1 MEKRYI
7 AHKKSFIKLSTALL
21 FVSSVFLMSCKQVL
35 LPQPGGFDQSKN
47 SSGSITTEW
56 TAPTDLKV
64 TQGLQGRIELT
75 WKPVLNAVRYFMY
88 RSDTP
93 FGNFVQV
100 GETTDA
106 LYTQKVPAGT
116 DTYYK
121 ITAVNLQNQE
131 TDYSVAVRG
140 TSLAQPVISD
150 IQGDAQEGD
159 STVTVYWYMNNVDAY
174 ADAVRYELVCYDA
187 TGKEQK
193 RIPGESG
200 NKTELTVTGL
210 TPNTTYLYQVEA
222 YNIAEQDK
230 TEASDKIDAQ
240 TARRLRPN
248 PPENLT
254 VSQGAFGDKVEV
266 SFVLPTKVDVAVE
279 KNVYEQ
285 FPLYFKIYRKV
296 AGEDDSTYE
305 PVCGYFGSI
314 KDNADE
320 NGGVCFVDTPTDP
333 DAHYQEGK
341 TVTWTDDTVVR
352 GRQYQ
357 YKVQSYTDIESRVIT
372 SDKSI
377 ATSEPGWAVA
387 PISFEMDPVIYDDK
401 VDNEGNPVSHKTA
414 NLSATLTFDTLG
426 KADSYTY
433 ELTVNYQALQ
443 AADASINTTV
453 LSDGKVHN
461 FDTINDVNAFVYTV
475 DLTNEAE
482 LKNKEG
488 VYTFTVKVKYKAGTA
503 KTWEE
508 SVSTINSR
516 YVVKALQP
524 LVVQNLV
531 VEDGYPDKFVLTW
544 DRDPTITYEIQYRS
558 KDSTSP
564 DDYKT
569 AKTVK
574 PDPDS
579 VAGTIER
586 YLYEFTHY
594 DGDGKTNPVKSGD
607 IQYIRIRPSV
617 NGDASSAIPS
627 DDNIYYTL
635 GTPAVTFDESKT
647 AADSITVTWPK
658 IEKATSYEVTY
669 AYNGVSNTT
678 QILRD
683 GVATTFADAYKADT
697 QIIPVTKEEE
707 IHTCVIP
714 KPIGYDYMAYS
725 GKDVTV
731 TVKAINETRST
742 ETTGTAITRTLGPA
756 ATGVDATVASK
767 EKIIDV
773 SWKEVPG
780 ATGYLIARTRY
791 GASNTDDSRSTDGEF
806 VYFYDAG
813 AQKLTI
819 IGQDITPG
827 SSVVS
832 NKGTFTLSDTYS
844 DSTNVAQDDPSR
856 KFRIEQDKL
865 GWGYPYRY
873 QVFPINITA
882 KSTTFDRSK
891 NLNLCTVT
899 TRTTSIDK
907 TGQVTY
913 PDGEIVY
920 QDADRNYATGSAIG
934 YGLDVKASKAES
946 ADTVTVTW
954 TKPYLTGTNL
964 TPKIYRSELNSA
976 SWTDCSSL
984 YDGKLNSQS
993 TNIELKA
1000 SYEGANKT
1008 VPYKYIVTYSDSSLP
1023 NSTYQNLLES
1033 TKENGES
1040 INIGYYFAIEN
1051 ISVSKNKEVEE
1062 ITIPRYNLQERK
1074 QGPDG
1079 YRLYLTNVDHNEG
1092 KEVLIGEFDKKLSE
1106 FTPDASLNGSIASS
1120 YTPDLISNKPTL
1132 KLTPIF
1138 DSATERHSGILNID
1152 KGYKHS
1158 YRLEAYRST
1167 ENSETPVTTNVTDWG
1182 TRKLT
1187 YSEFLYLASKAIN
1200 EGILASTS
1208 WQTHYNKWW
1217 DYTSANSIN
1226 ISSGTIFSRSSYYV
1240 GFWAFVYEK
1249 YVSVNIP
1256 YLTIDGKLGAETS
1269 GAGGKPRYYFTN
1281 MSGSVNGAKKTD
1293 KGALGLKDDRS
1304 MFTEKMVTNL
1314 NERIKISGPTELNGL
1329 FDGYISFIDVGK
1341 TGGGS
1346 IVVQFG
1352 ENPSD
1357 SKTYTDGFVK
1367 WTTLVHD

>member
-296 AGEDDSTYE
+296 VGEDDSTYE

-314 KDNADE
+314 KGNADK
-320 NGGVCFVDTPTDP
+320 NGGVCFVDQYTPTDP
-333 DAHYQEGK
+333 DAPYQEGE
-341 TVTWTDDTVVR
+341 TVTWTDSTVVR

-433 ELTVNYQALQ
+433 ELTVNYRRRNNEDGSLSESTPTKLG
-443 AADASINTTV
+443 DFFTV
-453 LSDGKVHN
+453 DELSDHIYKADLHANPGSYS
-461 FDTINDVNAFVYTV
+461 FTVNA
-475 DLTNEAE
+475 
-482 LKNKEG
+482 KH
-488 VYTFTVKVKYKAGTA
+488 
-503 KTWEE
+503 KTSGWTE
-508 SVSTINSR
+508 SITTPNSR
-516 YVVKALQP
+516 YVVPDLQP
-524 LVVQNLV
+524 LIVQNLV
-531 VEDGYPDKFVLTW
+531 VQDGYPGKFVLTW
-544 DRDPTITYEIQYRS
+544 DRDPAITYEIRYKM
-558 KDSTSP
+558 KDAEGNFILIEP
-564 DDYKT
+564 VLADEG
-569 AKTVK
+569 AKPGQTQ
-574 PDPDS
+574 PFEYP
-579 VAGTIER
+579 
-586 YLYEFTHY
+586 LTHY
-594 DGDGKTNPVKSGD
+594 DGSQGKNAVTSGD
-607 IQYIRIRPSV
+607 ALRIEIVPYTDYQ
-617 NGDASSAIPS
+617 GDNHKAGNPESP
-627 DDNIYYTL
+627 DQLFYTL
-635 GTPAVTFDESKT
+635 GTPAVTFEESKT

-669 AYNGVSNTT
+669 AYKGDFDTT
-678 QILRD
+678 QVLRD
-683 GVATTFADAYKADT
+683 GIATTFADAYKADSK
-697 QIIPVTKEEE
+697 IIPAPKNEEGQ
-707 IHTCVIP
+707 ISDDMTFTFS

-731 TVKAINETRST
+731 TVKAINETRNNIY
-742 ETTGTAITRTLGPA
+742 TTGTAITRTLGPA
-756 ATGVDATVASK
+756 AAGVEATVATK
-767 EKIIDV
+767 ENGIDV
-773 SWKEVPG
+773 SWEKVPG

-806 VYFYDAG
+806 VYFYDG
-813 AQKLTI
+813 SNLSVQEQ
-819 IGQDITPG
+819 GITPV
-827 SSVVS
+827 SSVKP
-832 NKGTFTLSDTYS
+832 NGDTFTLTDKYT
-844 DSTNVAQDDPSR
+844 DSTGVGPQDTTY

-873 QVFPINITA
+873 QVFPVKDASASFT
-882 KSTTFDRSK
+882 RSE
-891 NLNLCTVT
+891 NLHQCTVG
-899 TRTTSIDK
+899 D
-907 TGQVTY
+907 VT
-913 PDGEIVY
+913 Y

-934 YGLDVKASKAES
+934 YGLDVKATKAES
-946 ADTVTVTW
+946 ANTVTVTW
-954 TKPYLTGTNL
+954 TKPYLGDNTTLKPVLLRVESGSTAKSWKSYSQADLETDLNKATVHLSGDMTNRNNAYDYVIKYVPSGSSGFSYDPL
-964 TPKIYRSELNSA
+964 AAYIEAQKGDKTLNEPANKGYFFSVMGAEATKTDIKDGGVSTFAEELAITPYNWTERKNGPEAYKIYIKNNNI
-976 SWTDCSSL
+976 
-984 YDGKLNSQS
+984 GKN
-993 TNIELKA
+993 
-1000 SYEGANKT
+1000 ANGEVWHLVAT
-1008 VPYKYIVTYSDSSLP
+1008 VPIKKDSYGTP
-1023 NSTYQNLLES
+1023 TV
-1033 TKENGES
+1033 
-1040 INIGYYFAIEN
+1040 
-1051 ISVSKNKEVEE
+1051 SVSDIKV
-1062 ITIPRYNLQERK
+1062 TVSGSNLR
-1074 QGPDG
+1074 
-1079 YRLYLTNVDHNEG
+1079 
-1092 KEVLIGEFDKKLSE
+1092 
-1106 FTPDASLNGSIASS
+1106 FTPDFDKDVHGGLLKVLRDYKHYYKVEAVRTITDSDGVATEISTVLGEDDSIWGARQITIDEFARAAIIGMSTGMEKERGDKGSGSDGNGLDGMKSTSS
-1120 YTPDLISNKPTL
+1120 YNAATDYTLTFKYDDYIAVHTTRSGKEAYAVSINGTL
-1132 KLTPIF
+1132 KARGGRAGAYQTQYFSNSKITI
-1138 DSATERHSGILNID
+1138 A
-1152 KGYKHS
+1152 YK
-1158 YRLEAYRST
+1158 
-1167 ENSETPVTTNVTDWG
+1167 DFG
-1182 TRKLT
+1182 TGTIYFNGKDEWL
-1187 YSEFLYLASKAIN
+1187 SWN
-1200 EGILASTS
+1200 EGTYPVNR
-1208 WQTHYNKWW
+1208 TK
-1217 DYTSANSIN
+1217 
-1226 ISSGTIFSRSSYYV
+1226 GTVDITY
-1240 GFWAFVYEK
+1240 
-1249 YVSVNIP
+1249 
-1256 YLTIDGKLGAETS
+1256 
-1269 GAGGKPRYYFTN
+1269 
-1281 MSGSVNGAKKTD
+1281 
-1293 KGALGLKDDRS
+1293 
-1304 MFTEKMVTNL
+1304 
-1314 NERIKISGPTELNGL
+1314 NGL
-1329 FDGYISFIDVGK
+1329 
-1341 TGGGS
+1341 
-1346 IVVQFG
+1346 
-1352 ENPSD
+1352 
-1357 SKTYTDGFVK
+1357 SKTYDMSKSSENGWVLPFAVK
-1367 WTTLVHD
+1367 GGYLNDSEEWK

>member
-7 AHKKSFIKLSTALL
+7 VHKKSFIKLSTALL

-56 TAPTDLKV
+56 TAPTDLKAS
-64 TQGLQGRIELT
+64 QGLQGRVELT
-75 WKPVLNAVRYFMY
+75 WKPVLNAVRYFIY

-106 LYTQKVPAGT
+106 LYTQKVTAGT

-121 ITAVNLQNQE
+121 ITAINLQNQE
-131 TDYSVAVRG
+131 TDYSIAVRG

-254 VSQGAFGDKVEV
+254 VSQGSYGDKVQV
-266 SFVLPTKVDVAVE
+266 SFTLPAKVDVLVE

-285 FPLYFKIYRKV
+285 KPLYFKIYRKL
-296 AGEDDSTYE
+296 AGEDDSLYL
-305 PVCGYFGSI
+305 PVCAYLGSI
-314 KDNADE
+314 TSAAGSSGSVFAE
-320 NGGVCFVDTPTDP
+320 QYTPG
-333 DAHYQEGK
+333 E
-341 TVTWTDDTVVR
+341 TVTWEDTNIVR
-352 GRQYQ
+352 GKQYE
-357 YKVQSYTDIESRVIT
+357 YKVQSYADDIERVIT
-372 SDKSI
+372 SDQSV
-377 ATSEPGWAVA
+377 ATGTGWPVA
-387 PISFEMDPVIYDDK
+387 PLSYQMNQAEYVDK
-401 VDNEGNPVSHKTA
+401 FGEDGNPVSHETA
-414 NLSATLTFDTLG
+414 KLSAKLTFDMQG
-426 KADSYTY
+426 KDSDYSY
-433 ELTVNYQALQ
+433 DLTVNYQRLN
-443 AADASINTTV
+443 NTNGSLGESTSAQTKSFTS
-453 LSDGKVHN
+453 LD
-461 FDTINDVNAFVYTV
+461 DLNAFIYEAALETNPGSYFFSVNVKHGTSGWTETV
-475 DLTNEAE
+475 T
-482 LKNKEG
+482 
-488 VYTFTVKVKYKAGTA
+488 TT
-503 KTWEE
+503 
-508 SVSTINSR
+508 NSR
-516 YVVKALQP
+516 YVVADLQP
-524 LVVQNLV
+524 LVVQNLTV
-531 VEDGYPDKFVLTW
+531 ADGYPDKFILTW
-544 DRDPTITYEIQYRS
+544 DRDPSITYEIKYR
-558 KDSTSP
+558 KQ
-564 DDYKT
+564 
-569 AKTVK
+569 
-574 PDPDS
+574 
-579 VAGTIER
+579 GTGGTEFTLAEAVPAEPEASSDGTQN
-586 YLYEFTHY
+586 YTYEFTKY
-594 DGDGKTNPVKSGD
+594 DGSTGDTSIKSGD
-607 IQYIRIRPSV
+607 AVYIQIIPFTDY
-617 NGDASSAIPS
+617 NGDTKKAGNPESP
-627 DDNIYYTL
+627 DQLFYTL
-635 GTPAVTFDESKT
+635 GTPAVTFDETKAT
-647 AADSITVTWPK
+647 ADSITVSWPK

-669 AYNGVSNTT
+669 AYDGVSGTT

-683 GVATTFADAYKADT
+683 GIATTFAEAYKADT
-697 QIIPVTKEEE
+697 KIIPVTKEDEPLVSDD
-707 IHTCVIP
+707 ITCVIP

-731 TVKAINETRST
+731 TVKAINETRKT
-742 ETTGTAITRTLGPA
+742 ETTKSATTRTLGPA
-756 ATGVDATVASK
+756 ATGVNATVATK
-767 EKIIDV
+767 ENGIHV
-773 SWKEVPG
+773 SWKEIPG

-791 GASNTDDSRSTDGEF
+791 GATNTDDSRSTDGEF

-819 IGQDITPG
+819 IGQDEAQIDST
-827 SSVVS
+827 VTLQDD
-832 NKGTFTLSDTYS
+832 TFTLADTYT
-844 DSTNVAQDDPSR
+844 DSTGVAMDDPTR

-873 QVFPINITA
+873 QVFPVTA
-882 KSTTFDRSK
+882 NSTSFDRSG

-899 TRTTSIDK
+899 TRTTLIDN
-907 TGQVTY
+907 TGKVTY
-913 PDGEIVY
+913 QDGEIAY

-934 YGLDVKASKAES
+934 YGLDVKATKAES
-946 ADTVTVTW
+946 ANTVTVTW

-964 TPKIYRSELNSA
+964 KPTIYRSKLNSA
-976 SWTDCSSL
+976 DWNDCSSL
-984 YDGKLNSQS
+984 YDGELNSQS
-993 TNIELKA
+993 TNVELKA

-1120 YTPDLISNKPTL
+1120 YTPDLISHKPTL

-1187 YSEFLYLASKAIN
+1187 YSEFLYLACKAIN

-1217 DYTSANSIN
+1217 TYTSADSNSIY
-1226 ISSGTIFSRSSYYV
+1226 SGKVLSRSSLGV
-1240 GFWAFVYEK
+1240 GFWGFVFDNFITTK
-1249 YVSVNIP
+1249 IT
-1256 YLTIDGKLGAETS
+1256 YLTIDGRIGAETAS
-1269 GAGGKPRYYFTN
+1269 AGHWPRYYFTN
-1281 MSGSVNGAKKTD
+1281 MTGKVNGANKSD
-1293 KGALGLKDDRS
+1293 FFSDYS
-1304 MFTEKMVTNL
+1304 EHSHNQ
-1314 NERIKISGPTELNGL
+1314 RIKISGPAELNGL
-1329 FDGYISFIDVGK
+1329 FDGYISFTD
-1341 TGGGS
+1341 TGRTDGGS
-1346 IVVQFG
+1346 IIVQFG
-1352 ENPSD
+1352 ENPPD

-1367 WTTLVHD
+1367 WTTLIHE

>member
-56 TAPTDLKV
+56 TAPTDLKAS
-64 TQGLQGRIELT
+64 QGLQGRVELT

-106 LYTQKVPAGT
+106 LYTQKVTAGT

-121 ITAVNLQNQE
+121 ITAINLQNQE

-314 KDNADE
+314 KGNADK
-320 NGGVCFVDTPTDP
+320 NGGVCFADQYTPTDP
-333 DAHYQEGK
+333 DAPYQEGE
-341 TVTWTDDTVVR
+341 TVTWTDSTVVR

-357 YKVQSYTDIESRVIT
+357 YKVQSYTDIETRVIT
-372 SDKSI
+372 SDKSV

-387 PISFEMDPVIYDDK
+387 PLSFEMDPVIYDDEY
-401 VDNEGNPVSHKTA
+401 DSEGNPVSHKTA
-414 NLSATLTFDTLG
+414 KLSATLTFDTLG

-453 LSDGKVHN
+453 LSDGMVHN
-461 FDTINDVNAFVYTV
+461 FDTIDDVNAFVYTV

-482 LKNKEG
+482 LKNKAG
-488 VYTFTVKVKYKAGTA
+488 VYTFTVKVKYGD
-503 KTWEE
+503 WEE

-516 YVVKALQP
+516 YVIKDLQP

-564 DDYKT
+564 DDYTT
-569 AKTVK
+569 AKTVE

-579 VAGTIER
+579 VAVTIER
-586 YLYEFTHY
+586 YTYEFKHY
-594 DGDGKTNPVKSGD
+594 DGDKKTTPVKSGD
-607 IQYIRIRPSV
+607 VQYIRIRPSV
-617 NGDASSAIPS
+617 NGNASSAIPS

-635 GTPAVTFDESKT
+635 GTPTVTFDQAKA

-669 AYNGVSNTT
+669 AYDGVSDTT
-678 QILRD
+678 QVLRD

-707 IHTCVIP
+707 IQVTDDITCVIP

-731 TVKAINETRST
+731 TVKAINETRKT
-742 ETTGTAITRTLGPA
+742 ETTKSATTRTLGPA

-806 VYFYDAG
+806 VYFYD
-813 AQKLTI
+813 
-819 IGQDITPG
+819 G
-827 SSVVS
+827 SELSVVGQEAQIGS
-832 NKGTFTLSDTYS
+832 TVTLQNGTFTLTDTYT
-844 DSTNVAQDDPSR
+844 DSTGIALDNPTR

-913 PDGEIVY
+913 QDGEIVY

-934 YGLDVKASKAES
+934 YGLDVKATKAES

-964 TPKIYRSELNSA
+964 TPKIYRSELNPA

-993 TNIELKA
+993 TNVELKA

-1200 EGILASTS
+1200 EGVEVVGNSATMGDWSS
-1208 WQTHYNKWW
+1208 QSAKW
-1217 DYTSANSIN
+1217 YSHMNNTVLGT
-1226 ISSGTIFSRSSYYV
+1226 SSGDV
-1240 GFWAFVYEK
+1240 HWWGFVFKDFKSEN
-1249 YVSVNIP
+1249 SVFAIR
-1256 YLTIDGKLGAETS
+1256 GRLGANTNGS
-1269 GAGGKPRYYFTN
+1269 WKRPKIYFTN
-1281 MSGSVNGAKKTD
+1281 MTGGGKLAWLNNDHSNYSCGT
-1293 KGALGLKDDRS
+1293 AL
-1304 MFTEKMVTNL
+1304 
-1314 NERIKISGPTELNGL
+1314 KITGPAELNGL

>member
-131 TDYSVAVRG
+131 TDYSIAVRG

-296 AGEDDSTYE
+296 VGEDDSTYE

-314 KDNADE
+314 KGNADE
-320 NGGVCFVDTPTDP
+320 NGGVCFVDQYTPTDP
-333 DAHYQEGK
+333 DAPYQEGE

-357 YKVQSYTDIESRVIT
+357 YKVQSYTDIVPRVIT
-372 SDKSI
+372 SDKSM

-387 PISFEMDPVIYDDK
+387 PISFEMDPVIYDDEYGS
-401 VDNEGNPVSHKTA
+401 EGNPVSHKTA

-443 AADASINTTV
+443 TADASISTTV
-453 LSDGKVHN
+453 LSNGKVYN
-461 FDTINDVNAFVYTV
+461 FDTIDDVDAFVYTV

-516 YVVKALQP
+516 YVIKDLQP

-564 DDYKT
+564 GDYKT

-617 NGDASSAIPS
+617 NEDASSAIPS

-635 GTPAVTFDESKT
+635 GTPAVTFDQTKT

-669 AYNGVSNTT
+669 AYDGVPVET
-678 QILRD
+678 QVLRD

-707 IHTCVIP
+707 IQVTDDITCVIP

-756 ATGVDATVASK
+756 AAGVEATVATK
-767 EKIIDV
+767 ENGIDV
-773 SWKEVPG
+773 SWEKVPG

-806 VYFYDAG
+806 VYFYDG
-813 AQKLTI
+813 SNLSVQEQ
-819 IGQDITPG
+819 GITPV
-827 SSVVS
+827 SSVKL
-832 NKGTFTLSDTYS
+832 NGDTFTLTDKYT
-844 DSTNVAQDDPSR
+844 DSTGVGPQDTTY

-873 QVFPINITA
+873 QVFPVKDASASFT
-882 KSTTFDRSK
+882 RSE
-891 NLNLCTVT
+891 NLHQCTVG
-899 TRTTSIDK
+899 D
-907 TGQVTY
+907 VT
-913 PDGEIVY
+913 Y

-934 YGLDVKASKAES
+934 YGLDVKATKAES
-946 ADTVTVTW
+946 ANTVTVTW
-954 TKPYLTGTNL
+954 TKPYLGDNTTLKPVLLRVESGSTAKSWKSYSQADLETDLNKATVHLSGDMTNRNNAYDYVIKYVPSGSSGFSYDPL
-964 TPKIYRSELNSA
+964 AAYIEAQKGDKTLNEPANKGYFFSVMGAEATKTDIKDGGVSTFAEELAITPYNWTERKNGPEAYKIYIKNNNI
-976 SWTDCSSL
+976 
-984 YDGKLNSQS
+984 GKN
-993 TNIELKA
+993 
-1000 SYEGANKT
+1000 ANGEVWHLVAT
-1008 VPYKYIVTYSDSSLP
+1008 VPIKKDSYGTP
-1023 NSTYQNLLES
+1023 TV
-1033 TKENGES
+1033 
-1040 INIGYYFAIEN
+1040 
-1051 ISVSKNKEVEE
+1051 SVSDIKV
-1062 ITIPRYNLQERK
+1062 TVSGSNLR
-1074 QGPDG
+1074 
-1079 YRLYLTNVDHNEG
+1079 
-1092 KEVLIGEFDKKLSE
+1092 
-1106 FTPDASLNGSIASS
+1106 FTPDFDKDVHGGLLKVLRDYKHYYKVEAVRTITDSDGVATEISTVLGEDDSIWGARQITDVELVKASMLTVVQGFYNMKNGDYPYGNNSHNDGKGGSLNTYYIGLSWGRPWFEFTFNNYNPEYILSDTKVRFLTINLPRNKNNYFYTKTSNSYFSGFEHYESDKTLFVVAGPSDLNSI
-1120 YTPDLISNKPTL
+1120 
-1132 KLTPIF
+1132 
-1138 DSATERHSGILNID
+1138 
-1152 KGYKHS
+1152 
-1158 YRLEAYRST
+1158 
-1167 ENSETPVTTNVTDWG
+1167 
-1182 TRKLT
+1182 
-1187 YSEFLYLASKAIN
+1187 
-1200 EGILASTS
+1200 
-1208 WQTHYNKWW
+1208 
-1217 DYTSANSIN
+1217 DYTCRIYMSSNSRSHLYIE
-1226 ISSGTIFSRSSYYV
+1226 FSR
-1240 GFWAFVYEK
+1240 GLE
-1249 YVSVNIP
+1249 NIP
-1256 YLTIDGKLGAETS
+1256 SKFFETNNLEERKKWFPLRYVDDGAWWYE
-1269 GAGGKPRYYFTN
+1269 
-1281 MSGSVNGAKKTD
+1281 D
-1293 KGALGLKDDRS
+1293 
-1304 MFTEKMVTNL
+1304 
-1314 NERIKISGPTELNGL
+1314 
-1329 FDGYISFIDVGK
+1329 
-1341 TGGGS
+1341 
-1346 IVVQFG
+1346 
-1352 ENPSD
+1352 PS
-1357 SKTYTDGFVK
+1357 YG
-1367 WTTLVHD
+1367 W

>member
-150 IQGDAQEGD
+150 MQGDAQEGD

-296 AGEDDSTYE
+296 VGEDDSTYE

-314 KDNADE
+314 KGNADK
-320 NGGVCFVDTPTDP
+320 NGGVCFVDQYTPTDP
-333 DAHYQEGK
+333 DAPYQEGE
-341 TVTWTDDTVVR
+341 TVTWTDSTVVR

-387 PISFEMDPVIYDDK
+387 PISFEMDPVIYDDE

-433 ELTVNYQALQ
+433 ELTVNYRRRNNEDGSLSESTPTKLG
-443 AADASINTTV
+443 DFFTV
-453 LSDGKVHN
+453 DELSDHIYKADLHANPGSYS
-461 FDTINDVNAFVYTV
+461 FTVNA
-475 DLTNEAE
+475 
-482 LKNKEG
+482 KH
-488 VYTFTVKVKYKAGTA
+488 
-503 KTWEE
+503 KTSGWTE
-508 SVSTINSR
+508 SITTPNSR
-516 YVVKALQP
+516 YVVPDLQP
-524 LVVQNLV
+524 LIVQNLV
-531 VEDGYPDKFVLTW
+531 VQDGYPGKFVLTW
-544 DRDPTITYEIQYRS
+544 DRDPAITYEIRYKM
-558 KDSTSP
+558 KDAEGNFILIEP
-564 DDYKT
+564 VLADEG
-569 AKTVK
+569 AKPGQTQ
-574 PDPDS
+574 PFEYP
-579 VAGTIER
+579 
-586 YLYEFTHY
+586 LTHY
-594 DGDGKTNPVKSGD
+594 DGSQGKNAVTSGD
-607 IQYIRIRPSV
+607 ALRIEIVPYTDYQ
-617 NGDASSAIPS
+617 GDNHKAGNPESP
-627 DDNIYYTL
+627 DQLFYTL

-669 AYNGVSNTT
+669 TYDGVSNTT
-678 QILRD
+678 QVLRD
-683 GVATTFADAYKADT
+683 GVATTFADAYKTDT

-731 TVKAINETRST
+731 TVKAINETRNNIY
-742 ETTGTAITRTLGPA
+742 TTGTAITRTLGPA
-756 ATGVDATVASK
+756 AAGVEATVASK
-767 EKIIDV
+767 EEIIDV
-773 SWKEVPG
+773 SWKKVPG

-791 GASNTDDSRSTDGEF
+791 GATNTDDSRSTDGEF
-806 VYFYDAG
+806 VYFCDAG
-813 AQKLTI
+813 AQTLSI
-819 IGQDITPG
+819 RGQDGAKFASTVTLQG
-827 SSVVS
+827 
-832 NKGTFTLSDTYS
+832 GTFTLTDTYT
-844 DSTNVAQDDPSR
+844 DSTGVAMDDPTR
-856 KFRIEQDKL
+856 KFRVEQDKL

-873 QVFPINITA
+873 QVFPVKDTSA
-882 KSTTFDRSK
+882 SFTRSE
-891 NLNLCTVT
+891 NLHQCTVG
-899 TRTTSIDK
+899 D
-907 TGQVTY
+907 VT
-913 PDGEIVY
+913 Y
-920 QDADRNYATGSAIG
+920 QDADKNYDTGSAIG
-934 YGLDVKASKAES
+934 YGLDVKATKAES
-946 ADTVTVTW
+946 ANTVTVTW

-964 TPKIYRSELNSA
+964 TPKIYRSELNST

-993 TNIELKA
+993 TNVELKA

-1120 YTPDLISNKPTL
+1120 YTPDLISHKPTL

-1167 ENSETPVTTNVTDWG
+1167 ENSETPVTTNVSDWG

-1208 WQTHYNKWW
+1208 WQSHWNKWW
-1217 DYTSANSIN
+1217 TYTSADSNSIY
-1226 ISSGTIFSRSSYYV
+1226 SGKVLSRSSSGI
-1240 GFWAFVYEK
+1240 GFWGFVFDNFITTK
-1249 YVSVNIP
+1249 IT
-1256 YLTIDGKLGAETS
+1256 YLTIDGRIGAETAS
-1269 GAGGKPRYYFTN
+1269 AGHWPRYYFTN
-1281 MSGSVNGAKKTD
+1281 MTGKVNGANKSD
-1293 KGALGLKDDRS
+1293 FFSDYS
-1304 MFTEKMVTNL
+1304 EHSHNQ
-1314 NERIKISGPTELNGL
+1314 RIKISGPAELNGL
-1329 FDGYISFIDVGK
+1329 FDGYISFTD
-1341 TGGGS
+1341 TGRTDGGS
-1346 IVVQFG
+1346 IIVQFG

-1367 WTTLVHD
+1367 WTTLIHE